1 MLKLYLDNCCYNR
14 PFDDLN
20 QETIISEATAIEN
33 IFSKNVN
40 KKIQIYKSMAIEFE
54 ILKIKDDNKR
64 RQVEDL
70 IDAMDL
76 IEIDYSQIIKQRA
89 MELIKYNIKDMDALH
104 IAFAES
110 KNIDF
115 FITTDKFLINAS
127 KRVKL
132 KVKIMNPVE
141 FLMEVM

>member
-14 PFDDLN
+14 PFDDFN
-20 QETIISEATAIEN
+20 QETISLEATAIEK
-33 IFSKNVN
+33 IFLKNVN

-54 ILKIKDDNKR
+54 ILKIKDDNKK

-76 IEIDYSQIIKQRA
+76 IEIDYSQEIKQRA
-89 MELIKYNIKDMDALH
+89 IELIKYNIKDMDALH

-110 KNIDF
+110 KNVDF
-115 FITTDKFLINAS
+115 FITTDKILINAS
-127 KRVKL
+127 KRVNF
-132 KVKIMNPVE
+132 KVKVMNPLE
-141 FLMEVM
+141 FVMEVM